1 MKVLMATDGSHD
13 ALTAMRAA
21 AQLVRKENSQVQ
33 VVCVIPELFQA
44 KSKTREAGEQSRRV
58 RDRYRRQ
65 ISRET
70 RKILDEATRLLAEDG
85 ITAESVMEFG
95 SPANVI
101 VHKAASQ
108 DLTVIGALGKYD
120 RTRLGLGP
128 VANRVI
134 ESAPGMILVGRE
146 LTPEKS
152 LRILVGVDGSEASE
166 QALRRLVTEFNV
178 NSAEITLMHV
188 VETPWIKLGLDRDFL
203 DAPDEWSDSGDQPL
217 HLERELRAEAEMLV
231 DEARRILQPY
241 QVSIDTVIEEGNA
254 ATELLG
260 QVENG
265 DYDLIVLGATGL
277 TDLRHGLVGSV
288 SSKVAWTALCSVL
301 IVKTSA

>member
-1 MKVLMATDGSHD
+1 MSDATPAASSTPAPVPAPTSEAAAPQLTREQQFAKAFKD
-13 ALTAMRAA
+13 AL
-21 AQLVRKENSQVQ
+21 V
-33 VVCVIPELFQA
+33 
-44 KSKTREAGEQSRRV
+44 
-58 RDRYRRQ
+58 
-65 ISRET
+65 
-70 RKILDEATRLLAEDG
+70 EDG
-85 ITAESVMEFG
+85 VVQPEAVK
-95 SPANVI
+95 PA
-101 VHKAASQ
+101 
-108 DLTVIGALGKYD
+108 
-120 RTRLGLGP
+120 
-128 VANRVI
+128 
-134 ESAPGMILVGRE
+134 ESAPPVAE
-146 LTPEKS
+146 KAPVPAANPEKP
-152 LRILVGVDGSEASE
+152 EPP
-166 QALRRLVTEFNV
+166 ALL
-178 NSAEITLMHV
+178 
-188 VETPWIKLGLDRDFL
+188 KLGLDRDFL

>member
-1 MKVLMATDGSHD
+1 MKVLMATDGSLD

-44 KSKTREAGEQSRRV
+44 KSQTREAGEQSRRA

-70 RKILDEATRLLAEDG
+70 RKILDEATRILAEDG

-101 VHKAASQ
+101 VHKAAAQ

-146 LTPEKS
+146 LTPDKS

-265 DYDLIVLGATGL
+265 DYDLSVLGATGL

-288 SSKVAWTALCSVL
+288 SSKVAWTASCSVL